1 MFHLN
6 NNLFFGRTSDDKVRI
21 VKLKDS
27 AGGFPMNAGIPDP
40 NVVFDIVTDFNA
52 LSSVFASLTKTGEN
66 GETWEAARKFF
77 NS

>member
-6 NNLFFGRTSDDKVRI
+6 DNLFFGRTSDDKVRI
-21 VKLKDS
+21 VKLKDGAS
-27 AGGFPMNAGIPDP
+27 GFPNLVGSSHPEAI
-40 NVVFDIVTDFNA
+40 FDIVTDFDA

-77 NS
+77 DS